1 MEKNEKIE
9 LIIAGSVFFG
19 LFFGLG
25 LLLSWLDYSLNHS
38 IIYWSQFAKFEWYY
52 FLTFKHFF
60 TWMFVYETNSYLL
73 INAIICI
80 IIDVV
85 VIFFYI
91 IYRDF

>member
-25 LLLSWLDYSLNHS
+25 LLLSWLDYSLNQS
-38 IIYWSQFAKFEWYY
+38 IIDSTVFAKFEWWTWITY
-52 FLTFKHFF
+52 KHWW
-60 TWMFVYETNSYLL
+60 TWMFAKEFNSYLL
-73 INAIICI
+73 LSAIVC
-80 IIDVV
+80 
-85 VIFFYI
+85 VILDIFVILFYY